1 MELLKIKSS
10 IDERANALT
19 YHISIVS
26 TVFSGHIVKN
36 YQLSHDQHLNLILI
50 STAQQL
56 HLVDR
61 LLFINNFER
70 RKAII
75 HRVFIGQARMIAG
88 LWPQFY
94 EQGSLEFFSD
104 KQLEY
109 IQYPDIM
116 KKNNVYFQTNHK
128 IAIRPSYMPFQS
140 GNVSVGSVCSLLAQ
154 ASFISQDQRTNW
166 VAVHASTPRLVIGGT
181 ISLEPC
187 ATKQVQ
193 FLSLG
198 IAP

>member
-70 RKAII
+70 RKEII

-116 KKNNVYFQTNHK
+116 KKNNIHYP
-128 IAIRPSYMPFQS
+128 R
-140 GNVSVGSVCSLLAQ
+140 GSLLWEFGEEIALSSNKKRNHQ
-154 ASFISQDQRTNW
+154 LIMITM
-166 VAVHASTPRLVIGGT
+166 GT
-181 ISLEPC
+181 YKFYYINNAEIRG
-187 ATKQVQ
+187 
-193 FLSLG
+193 FLT
-198 IAP
+198 A